1 MYIVVF
7 LLCHLSFH
15 SYPFDREEKRHAEVL
30 QLQMA
35 EIKRREE
42 EAAMMEQERA
52 MLVKEQVELERI
64 VSGLA
69 AKLIEFRVDL
79 SVLHGRRKREVNLKL
94 KENGLNWGEFC
105 V

>member
-1 MYIVVF
+1 MCIVVF

-15 SYPFDREEKRHAEVL
+15 SYPVGREEKRHAEVL

-69 AKLIEFRVDL
+69 AKLIEFQVDL
-79 SVLHGRRKREVNLKL
+79 SVFA
-94 KENGLNWGEFC
+94 W
-105 V
+105 